1 METGAEPLRK
11 IFASLIFIL
20 GLSACGVEAKPPL
33 ANVIG
38 PPPAGQQQAAF
49 AGGCFWCTEHDF
61 EAIPGVIEAISGYT
75 GGTLANPS
83 YEDVVTETTGHFETV
98 MVRYDPKKI
107 TYAQLVE
114 RFWRLVDPTDEGG
127 QFCDRGPSYRTA
139 IFVADGAQRKAATA
153 SKAALEK
160 SGLLKSPVVTPIL
173 PLAAFYRAEEY
184 HQEYSEKNTVRYNFY
199 RFNCGRDARL
209 ARVWGAAP
217 KAVASK

>member
-1 METGAEPLRK
+1 MRNIL
-11 IFASLIFIL
+11 ASLIFIL
-20 GLSACGVEAKPPL
+20 GLAACGVEAKPPL

-38 PPPAGQQQAAF
+38 PPPTGQQQAAF

-75 GGTLANPS
+75 GGTLANPT
-83 YEDVVTETTGHFETV
+83 YEDVVTETTGHFESV

-107 TYAQLVE
+107 TYPQLVE
-114 RFWRLVDPTDEGG
+114 RFWRLVDPTDDGG

-139 IFVADGAQRKAATA
+139 IFVGDGAQRKAATA

-217 KAVASK
+217 KAAVGK